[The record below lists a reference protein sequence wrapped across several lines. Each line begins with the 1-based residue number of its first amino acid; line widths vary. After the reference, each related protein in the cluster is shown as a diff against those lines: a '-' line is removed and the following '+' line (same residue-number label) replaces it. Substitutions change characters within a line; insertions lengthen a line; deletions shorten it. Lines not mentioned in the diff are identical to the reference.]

1 MTDLFESPIK
11 EGKRPDFFESLMTAV
26 RVIANLCPLVTVQVY
41 GCGEGGV
48 WGLGRF
54 ILVR

>member
-41 GCGEGGV
+41 GCGGGGA